1 MRSTRRG
8 GFTLVELLISMLI
21 LAIGIMAVL
30 SMQFTALGGAML
42 SRDNSNASDVARRM
56 MQVMRSESQQWRQNA
71 LVGQTL
77 QPAYD
82 ESAFN
87 VSPILSSVANGGGG
101 WVNLFSQPLD
111 ARLSTRGAA
120 RYCAY
125 SRGSSPGPDT
135 GVYQIQVAVVFPS
148 ANENFSQN
156 KCPDYGSDKLDPEL
170 AAEDSLQMEGMRVQY
185 FGTQI
190 SRRGHLPPVGT
201 GGGA

>member
-1 MRSTRRG
+1 MRSARRG

-56 MQVMRSESQQWRQNA
+56 MQVMRSESQQWRQND
-71 LVGQTL
+71 LMGSISQS
-77 QPAYD
+77 AYD
-82 ESAFN
+82 DSAFKASPVLASVVDGGESW
-87 VSPILSSVANGGGG
+87 VS
-101 WVNLFSQPLD
+101 LFDQPLD

-125 SRGSSPGPDT
+125 SRGYSPGPDS

-148 ANENFSQN
+148 ANESFEGN
-156 KCPDYGSDKLDPEL
+156 KCRGYGTDELDPEL
-170 AAEDSLQMEGMRVQY
+170 APEDSLQMQGLRVQY

-190 SRRGHLPPVGT
+190 ARRGHLPPVG
-201 GGGA
+201 G